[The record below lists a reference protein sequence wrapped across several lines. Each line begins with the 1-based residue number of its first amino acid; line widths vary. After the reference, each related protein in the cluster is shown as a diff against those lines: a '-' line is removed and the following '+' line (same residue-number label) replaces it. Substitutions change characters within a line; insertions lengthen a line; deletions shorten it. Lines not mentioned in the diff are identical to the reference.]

1 MKKTILS
8 LLLLAAG
15 CFSASAQ
22 QATEKEVF
30 NPHWYVQGQVGA
42 QYTLGEVKF
51 GDLISPNAQIAVGYN
66 FTKVWGARLTVG
78 AWQSKGGIEK
88 EFIHQANDIKYKW
101 NYVAPTLN
109 ATFNVT
115 NAIFGYNPNRVVDFG
130 LFAGV
135 GANIAWNNKEA
146 NDARANAIVTQTLK
160 DYNGNAYLTE
170 TVDYMEHIWDGTK
183 ARLVGQFGA
192 NIDFKVS
199 KRVALGL
206 EVNCNIIGDQYNSK
220 HAPNADWY
228 FNGLAG
234 VKVALGNT
242 TKTEYIEPVK
252 PVIIEKEKIVKV
264 PVHDTVYVDK
274 QIVPEKIRRDIFFTI
289 CKSDVTTA
297 EMPKVE
303 DVVAYLNKYPNAKVS
318 VTGYAD
324 KGTGNAKVNVKYA
337 KSRAEKVAKL
347 LQSKFGISAS
357 RIIVDSKGDTVQP
370 YEENDL
376 NRVTIC
382 IAE

>member
-192 NIDFKVS
+192 NLDFKVS

>member
-160 DYNGNAYLTE
+160 DYNDNAYLTE

-192 NIDFKVS
+192 NLDFKVS

>member
-88 EFIHQANDIKYKW
+88 EFIHLANDIKYKW

-192 NIDFKVS
+192 NLDFKVS